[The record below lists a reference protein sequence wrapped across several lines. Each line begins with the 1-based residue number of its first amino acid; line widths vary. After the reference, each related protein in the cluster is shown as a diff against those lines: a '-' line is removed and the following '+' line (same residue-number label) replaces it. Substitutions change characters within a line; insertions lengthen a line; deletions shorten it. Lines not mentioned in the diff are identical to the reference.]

1 MAKLT
6 KKQFEDVFREEVLPY
21 VVERYERDGVP
32 DKPARR
38 EAWNEAVD
46 AYMRDRRL
54 PEAAGNWGHPRW
66 LETYRPR
73 SSSRQGGRSSH
84 STKLNRADDLIA
96 NYGTWTSSYS
106 NEDLDRASSL
116 ANRLTDIDRQEGH
129 AAPPVGFSKQ
139 RYEQAKRVVADANN
153 YGEKQQK
160 LRAGRSGTAHARATK
175 RTYKSSG
182 TYTVH
187 GHMQRRDGR
196 QEAFWTRTGLSKS
209 AADKLARE
217 QRQESGGVARVV
229 AENGRA
235 SHATK
240 RASAS
245 SEAWSAG
252 GGLQHASVKTPA
264 QLDREIAQLVGPS
277 AGTWKKS
284 DQPFNSE
291 HLDIGNASA
300 RVKPT
305 STYSGSDY
313 EWTIW
318 IGPSG
323 RRVLHQS
330 GETRTKAAAKRAAE
344 RKLAALRQ

>member
-21 VVERYERDGVP
+21 VAERYERDGIP

-38 EAWNEAVD
+38 EAWNDAVD

-54 PEAAGNWGHPRW
+54 PENAGNWGHPRW

-73 SSSRQGGRSSH
+73 ASSRHATKKPPGKKGQLEVMGGY
-84 STKLNRADDLIA
+84 TV
-96 NYGTWTSSYS
+96 
-106 NEDLDRASSL
+106 DLDRGG
-116 ANRLTDIDRQEGH
+116 RLVRERIDLTTPGDYGADPLGDGTFRMVPSGDIVDFAERTRRLDE
-129 AAPPVGFSKQ
+129 
-139 RYEQAKRVVADANN
+139 
-153 YGEKQQK
+153 
-160 LRAGRSGTAHARATK
+160 RARRTGSRHATK
-175 RTYKSSG
+175 KSAG

-217 QRQESGGVARVV
+217 QRRESGGVARVV
-229 AENGRA
+229 AEDRRA
-235 SHATK
+235 NHATK
-240 RASAS
+240 RSS

-252 GGLQHASVKTPA
+252 GGRHHASAKTPA
-264 QLDREIAQLVGPS
+264 QLDREIAQVVGPS
-277 AGTWKKS
+277 AATWKKS

-291 HLDIGNASA
+291 HLDVGNASA

-305 STYSGSDY
+305 STYSGADY